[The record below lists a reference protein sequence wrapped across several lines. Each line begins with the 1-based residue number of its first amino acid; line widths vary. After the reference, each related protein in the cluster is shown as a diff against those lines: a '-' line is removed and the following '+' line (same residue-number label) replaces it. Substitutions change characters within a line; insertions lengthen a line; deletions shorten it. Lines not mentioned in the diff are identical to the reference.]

1 MNAGVR
7 ARLLVVTW
15 GAALALAGSACAGQ
29 PQSKEKSMSSDD
41 EEVTSS
47 ASRVGRPS
55 PRPIS
60 FEGKR
65 FEQIKNG
72 ERLGLGQRTGL
83 MAIVDEA
90 SNTRV
95 GVVRIYDYPREDG
108 LESDAG
114 DVFFVTMEL
123 DAAKREIVV
132 QSERRERFAYRIDDG
147 SVHKLP

>member
-1 MNAGVR
+1 
-7 ARLLVVTW
+7 
-15 GAALALAGSACAGQ
+15 
-29 PQSKEKSMSSDD
+29 MSSVD
-41 EEVTSS
+41 EAVTSS

-60 FEGKR
+60 FEGRR
-65 FEQIKNG
+65 FEQIGNG

-90 SNTRV
+90 SNARV
-95 GVVRIYDYPREDG
+95 GVVKVYDYPREEG
-108 LESDAG
+108 LEPDAG

-123 DAAKREIVV
+123 DAGQREIVV
-132 QSERRERFAYRIDDG
+132 VSERRERFACRIDDG

>member
-1 MNAGVR
+1 
-7 ARLLVVTW
+7 
-15 GAALALAGSACAGQ
+15 
-29 PQSKEKSMSSDD
+29 MSSED

-65 FEQIKNG
+65 YEQIKNG

-95 GVVRIYDYPREDG
+95 GAIKVYDYPREEG

-123 DAAKREIVV
+123 DAGKREIVV
-132 QSERRERFAYRIDDG
+132 ESERRERFAYRIDDG
-147 SVHKLP
+147 SVRKLP